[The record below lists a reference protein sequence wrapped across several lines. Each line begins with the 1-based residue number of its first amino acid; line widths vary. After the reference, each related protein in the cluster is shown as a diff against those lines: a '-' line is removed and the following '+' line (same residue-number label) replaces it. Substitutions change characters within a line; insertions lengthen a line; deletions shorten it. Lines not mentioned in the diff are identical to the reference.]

1 MLAPRVAGGFVI
13 LKMRFFSLVLGALF
27 FFLPVSSVHAGAT
40 PPPSSSSSSQTA
52 QPSSSGATL
61 ASDPVSSD
69 EITTE
74 EEKFDEEFGHFGIT
88 LGFGY
93 TFAQTPESQ
102 LLYQHSIGGLAELSY
117 GIRTGI
123 RVLVGGGYNFDSPHV
138 APPQSGVA
146 KGPTSDYTEGYL
158 GTRIALNPFFPSFF
172 VRQPWVPYFRGDIG
186 GVSAGVSNDGPLN
199 SRTSGF
205 LGDLG
210 FGIEGRAPE
219 FPVGFFAE
227 VRSQWFFLGPRIID
241 VIPVITGATIYF

>member
-1 MLAPRVAGGFVI
+1 MI
-13 LKMRFFSLVLGALF
+13 SKMRVFYLVSGISLFFLFFSPAY
-27 FFLPVSSVHAGAT
+27 AGEL
-40 PPPSSSSSSQTA
+40 SSSTSAASPTDTQASSSA
-52 QPSSSGATL
+52 GTL
-61 ASDPVSSD
+61 VSDPVSSD

-74 EEKFDEEFGHFGIT
+74 EEKFDEEFGHFGMT

-93 TFAQTPESQ
+93 TFSQTPESQ
-102 LLYQHSIGGLAELSY
+102 LLYQHSIGGLAEISY

-123 RVLVGGGYNFDSPHV
+123 RILAGGGYSFNSPHV
-138 APPQSGVA
+138 APPQGGFS

-158 GTRIALNPFFPSFF
+158 GTRLALNPFFPSFF

-186 GVSAGVSNDGPLN
+186 GVSAGVSNDGLLN
-199 SRTSGF
+199 GRTSGF

-227 VRSQWFFLGPRIID
+227 VRAQWFFLGPRIIS
-241 VIPVITGATIYF
+241 VIPIITGATIYF